1 MSFEKCGVYMITCVP
16 TGNAY
21 IGSTSRMYRRWWEH
35 KNTLKKNKSP
45 CTILQRAWNKYGE
58 DAFEFSILE
67 ECAREVKEDREQ
79 HYIDTLKPQMNS
91 ALDVRRRMSDY
102 ALKRAVE
109 TTKKRAVDRTHCPHG
124 HEYTPENTYWGK
136 RKKGDKRCRTCA
148 RLKSAEKLA
157 NETPEQKAERNRKNM
172 ERYERNRKKMG
183 RVVKW
188 TPEYLEKLSAA
199 NKGRRPSDAALRASA
214 AVRHRTHCPRG
225 HEYVDGS
232 YYMLRG
238 VRTCRECMRIHK
250 LNYRARRATR
260 GLTSG

>member
-1 MSFEKCGVYMITCVP
+1 MNNDRTGVYKILCVP
-16 TGNAY
+16 TGKIY
-21 IGSTSRMYRRWWEH
+21 VGSSVKIYSRWSSHRQYLR
-35 KNTLKKNKSP
+35 KNKSP

-58 DAFEFSILE
+58 SAFEFSILE

-109 TTKKRAVDRTHCPHG
+109 TTKKRAVERTHCPHG

-136 RKKGDKRCRTCA
+136 RKKSDKRCRTCA
-148 RLKSAEKLA
+148 QLRSAAKLA

-172 ERYERNRKKMG
+172 ERYERNRKKLG

-188 TPEYLEKLSAA
+188 TPEYLEKLRAA
-199 NKGRRPSDAALRASA
+199 NKGKRPSDAALKASA
-214 AVRHRTHCPRG
+214 KARHRSHCPRG

-238 VRTCRECMRIHK
+238 VRTCRACMRIHK
-250 LNYRARRATR
+250 LNYRARRTTL